1 MKCCILSAITPATNY
16 VFTLGSTGTRQIA
29 QSVEF
34 IFVWGEIWAV
44 QQMPSNNQEYRNS
57 AGPSPKTS
65 QPNGLPR

>member
-34 IFVWGEIWAV
+34 IFVWGEI
-44 QQMPSNNQEYRNS
+44 
-57 AGPSPKTS
+57 
-65 QPNGLPR
+65 